1 MHAKYADVRPSAEA
15 LDFLESYPAGQFDLP
30 AGTVR

>member
-15 LDFLESYPAGQFDLP
+15 LAYLESYPAGQFQLP
-30 AGTVR
+30 TGTS